1 MKFRDKM
8 IEYFDNIP
16 EGTVVVANAMYEQG
30 FTRMSHDAF
39 FTAQMDG
46 AILVCAAT
54 DGPMPRQVGFTDGR
68 I

>member
-30 FTRMSHDAF
+30 FTRMSTMLF
-39 FTAQMDG
+39 SG
-46 AILVCAAT
+46 L
-54 DGPMPRQVGFTDGR
+54 
-68 I
+68 

>member
-30 FTRMSHDAF
+30 FTRMSLDAF
-39 FTAQMDG
+39 FR
-46 AILVCAAT
+46 AIERL
-54 DGPMPRQVGFTDGR
+54 
-68 I
+68 